1 MSLNNQNNK
10 PSKKRNKGKRER
22 KKKRKRRNKKNKKIK
37 TKVMQIKIYNK
48 ISQTG
53 KIFSKM
59 KTMTTFSIN

>member
-10 PSKKRNKGKRER
+10 PNKKRNKGKRER

-37 TKVMQIKIYNK
+37 TKVMQIKIYKN
-48 ISQTG
+48 ISQTVQ
-53 KIFSKM
+53 IFSKM